1 MVPRVLGT
9 PGLWPSHSCSRV
21 RALGGRLA
29 EAADSRSPPLRH
41 GNWGAIWKAP
51 LYSKGPPASPQPNP
65 QPSQAFRTTHPGC
78 ICRVGGPLLARASP
92 VPPSSPRSRHGTSN
106 AGRGCQQLGPQAC
119 GCGTSPLL
127 SLAWPPLPGPFL
139 S

>member
-9 PGLWPSHSCSRV
+9 PGLWPSHSCSGV

-78 ICRVGGPLLARASP
+78 ICRVGGASAGQSLARSSIL
-92 VPPSSPRSRHGTSN
+92 PSLTPRN
-106 AGRGCQQLGPQAC
+106 L
-119 GCGTSPLL
+119 
-127 SLAWPPLPGPFL
+127 
-139 S
+139 